1 MAIPASPAASRAEV
15 VDIHHETDAAYS
27 ARAGEEVDRYHE
39 GVKRDLEALL
49 AEQELRMRMN
59 YSDLERWL
67 QGGEHLTFHT
77 SGFTNGSR
85 DVEARCVVE
94 HGMMGIPLDA
104 PEEDRP
110 HYGYVRG
117 SFEEATELK
126 NYGNVVVRLSDEVR
140 ENATVVLGDS
150 MGSSTTN
157 RAVPGGWICMVAE
170 PLADVGELLCRY
182 PHQDVAGADQ
192 LHKACDQAYQ
202 YAEVQIYCQL
212 NPDAIRQ
219 VVFCHGE
226 EAPREIWTLT
236 RYWGIDLDEIDG
248 VLD

>member
-1 MAIPASPAASRAEV
+1 MPARPAASRAAV
-15 VDIHHETDAAYS
+15 VDIHDDADAEYS
-27 ARAGEEVDRYHE
+27 ARAGEEVDRYRV
-39 GVKRDLEALL
+39 GVKRGLEVLL

-67 QGGEHLTFHT
+67 QEGEHLTFHT
-77 SGFTNGSR
+77 TGFTNGR
-85 DVEARCVVE
+85 DDVDARCAVE
-94 HGMMGIPLDA
+94 HEMMGVPLDA

-126 NYGNVVVRLSDEVR
+126 NYGNVVVRLGDEVR
-140 ENATVVLGDS
+140 ETATVVLGDS

-157 RAVPGGWICMVAE
+157 QGIPGGWICMVAE

-182 PHQDVAGADQ
+182 PRQDVAGTDQ
-192 LHKACDQAYQ
+192 LHKACDQDYQ
-202 YAEVQIYCQL
+202 YAEVQIYCPL
-212 NPDAIRQ
+212 KPDAIRQ
-219 VVFCHGE
+219 VVFCNGE
-226 EAPREIWTLT
+226 KAPREVRNLVVGD
-236 RYWGIDLDEIDG
+236 WGIDLDEIDG